1 MLWFC
6 ETVRIAPLPVVY
18 KPCVHKGLA
27 VIYPGNVAE
36 YSVGGAGIEVHISAV
51 SDIYIL
57 RFALRTHVYQEQGVL
72 RQDEFLYFDIF
83 EKEGLVHKLTGI

>member
-1 MLWFC
+1 M
-6 ETVRIAPLPVVY
+6 RIAPLPVVY

-51 SDIYIL
+51 SDIYFFIRIISRISIL
-57 RFALRTHVYQEQGVL
+57 PSALASPNETHSSSA
-72 RQDEFLYFDIF
+72 
-83 EKEGLVHKLTGI
+83 